1 MNTLA
6 DLLKPTVSGK
16 LFFGENR
23 SHITPSSEIIID
35 MVTYR
40 SGAFLFFSDLQLTSQ
55 GEP

>member
-35 MVTYR
+35 MVTFR